1 MAVMFDAHSVV
12 IVRGVQEKSDSEK
25 MAERKKQRNECKYK
39 TDRRAQTERERKKR
53 EGVLWRK
60 KIKNNIPENRSC
72 PASRPHPVRRG
83 IKN

>member
-1 MAVMFDAHSVV
+1 MFKKV
-12 IVRGVQEKSDSEK
+12 IAKKNRRKRKKHEDKTNSRQIYTENET
-25 MAERKKQRNECKYK
+25 ERK
-39 TDRRAQTERERKKR
+39 REARS
-53 EGVLWRK
+53 GK

>member
-1 MAVMFDAHSVV
+1 MFKKVTARKRQRM
-12 IVRGVQEKSDSEK
+12 RG
-25 MAERKKQRNECKYK
+25 
-39 TDRRAQTERERKKR
+39 RERKKKHEDKTNR
-53 EGVLWRK
+53 QTDIHRKKEARRSVCGK

>member
-1 MAVMFDAHSVV
+1 MVRVV
-12 IVRGVQEKSDSEK
+12 VFE
-25 MAERKKQRNECKYK
+25 
-39 TDRRAQTERERKKR
+39 TDKQTERKEKDVARHRYRNRDSEIENKCMIIRKKEKKKESDIHR
-53 EGVLWRK
+53 AVRRSGK